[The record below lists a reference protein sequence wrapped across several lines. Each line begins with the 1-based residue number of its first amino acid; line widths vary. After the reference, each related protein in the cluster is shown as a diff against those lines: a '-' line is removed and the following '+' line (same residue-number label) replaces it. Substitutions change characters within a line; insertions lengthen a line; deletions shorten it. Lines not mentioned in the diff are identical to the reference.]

1 METSPSNPPKKIAYR
16 HIAVLVLIVLAIG
29 AVIGFA
35 GVGIYQVVTGYN
47 VFALP
52 GSGNNGNS
60 GTGQIVNVSMP
71 NGVGTNQSLNYV
83 PANVTIAKGGTVKWT
98 NNDPTPH
105 TVTSMSVPS
114 GAQGFDSKNMA
125 QGSVY
130 SYTFT
135 VSGTYQYICAYH
147 SWMHGTVI
155 VTG

>member
-1 METSPSNPPKKIAYR
+1 METSPSTPPKKIEYR

-29 AVIGFA
+29 AAIGLAGA
-35 GVGIYQVVTGYN
+35 GVYAVVTGSN

-52 GSGNNGNS
+52 SS
-60 GTGQIVNVSMP
+60 ATTGTGQIVNVSIP
-71 NGVGTNQSLNYV
+71 NGVGTNQSLNYM
-83 PANVTIAKGGTVKWT
+83 PANVTLARGGAVKWT

-105 TVTSMSVPS
+105 TSTSTSVPS

-125 QGSVY
+125 QGSTY

-147 SWMHGTVI
+147 PWMHGTVI
-155 VTG
+155 VNG